1 MSTKKGGKK
10 KKEQEDEETVEE
22 AEIDGDDSSANDD
35 DEISDRKRIESLKQ
49 NYAELKK
56 EADKLTKEKFINI
69 ISNNYVMVTNLNE
82 LALLPKKLT
91 RLMYSAKYNDGD
103 VVYSYGGYLLD
114 VTKKYVKLCNI
125 TGDIASRFRKSR
137 VYREFCIRHDCTS
150 KLFPNKTG
158 QITWFRRVERGD
170 VGELVKTLKDESK
183 AKDLIIKELKG
194 KLTKKINELDR
205 LKKLIETINDKK

>member
-69 ISNNYVMVTNLNE
+69 
-82 LALLPKKLT
+82 
-91 RLMYSAKYNDGD
+91 
-103 VVYSYGGYLLD
+103 
-114 VTKKYVKLCNI
+114 
-125 TGDIASRFRKSR
+125 
-137 VYREFCIRHDCTS
+137 
-150 KLFPNKTG
+150 
-158 QITWFRRVERGD
+158 
-170 VGELVKTLKDESK
+170 
-183 AKDLIIKELKG
+183 
-194 KLTKKINELDR
+194 
-205 LKKLIETINDKK
+205 